1 MKLLKIAIL
10 LLVCNFANAQSF
22 IGYTSDNYSGLHG
35 VTLNPANI
43 VNSKFRSE
51 INLASASSTFNNDYF
66 VADFNEL
73 FSGEEFDDSRT
84 EPKNNNNFTIS
95 ADVMG
100 PSFMFN
106 LSPKSSIGIIT
117 RGRVVSNINE
127 LSGVLF
133 ENVED
138 NFDNNEDFIIEED
151 NFTITTHG
159 WAEFGLAYGHVLL
172 DKEQHFLKGGVTL
185 KYLRGLGNAY
195 TIGSNL
201 LVDYQANTFVNGDGQ
216 ITSTGTIQYGS
227 SNAFSV
233 DGGGEFKLE
242 DNAQGLGADLGFI
255 YEWRKDP
262 IDADNMANA
271 TYKLKL
277 GVSVTD
283 IGSIN
288 YKDAD
293 VKVYDVTNSINETQ
307 FDSVE
312 DFEDKLDAFY
322 TLVEERSA
330 TKVLLPTALHVTADY
345 NLDSQFFLNFRSDLS
360 LRKKGEV
367 NTNTIDNT
375 FTLTPR
381 FERKWVSVYLP
392 IGVSEYSGFQA
403 GFGFRAGPLFIG
415 SQTILTNLLS
425 DSSKA
430 ANIYAGLKI
439 PIYKKGKSYSK
450 ATNN

>member
-10 LLVCNFANAQSF
+10 LLVCNFVKAQSF
-22 IGYTSDNYSGLHG
+22 IGYTSDNYSGLQG

-43 VNSKFRSE
+43 VNSKFKTE

-73 FSGEEFDDSRT
+73 FSEDEFDDSRT
-84 EPKNNNNFTIS
+84 EPKDNNNFTIS
-95 ADVMG
+95 ADAMG
-100 PSFMFN
+100 PSFMLN

-138 NFDNNEDFIIEED
+138 NFDNNEDFTIEED

-159 WAEFGLAYGHVLL
+159 WAEFGLTYGHVLL

-201 LVDYQANTFVNGDGQ
+201 LVDYQANTSVIGDGQ

-262 IDADNMANA
+262 IDTDNMVHAA
-271 TYKLKL
+271 YKLKL

-293 VKVYDVTNSINETQ
+293 VKVYDITNSINETQ

-312 DFEDKLDAFY
+312 DFEDQLDAFY
-322 TLVEERSA
+322 TLVEKRSA
-330 TKVLLPTALHVTADY
+330 TKVSLPTALHVTADY

-367 NTNTIDNT
+367 NINSIDNT

-403 GFGFRAGPLFIG
+403 GFGFRAGPLFVG

-425 DSSKA
+425 DSSQA
-430 ANIYAGLKI
+430 ANFYAGLKI